1 MWEQLMKNQVL
12 VSSVTGWV
20 VAQLLKTIIDCMLN
34 KSFSPER
41 LVGSGGMPS
50 SHSSTVCALV
60 VSSGLCFGVSS
71 FEFAVSFILAA
82 IVMYDATGVR
92 RETGKQ
98 AKLLN
103 MIMEQDIFKLNMEQ
117 FQEKGEEVK
126 NISMIS
132 FSHDTLV
139 LRKDVTDS
147 IAISE
152 TIKKYQNDNPYNYYM
167 VLEDGYLIVYKQD
180 KTTVFLETGIREDEL
195 DETDRA
201 QLLQGVGVKNISE
214 LYRYLEGYTS

>member
-1 MWEQLMKNQVL
+1 MKNKL
-12 VSSVTGWV
+12 VKQTAIV
-20 VAQLLKTIIDCMLN
+20 VVM
-34 KSFSPER
+34 
-41 LVGSGGMPS
+41 
-50 SHSSTVCALV
+50 
-60 VSSGLCFGVSS
+60 GLCLVFLFYAGYRYGGSLDND
-71 FEFAVSFILAA
+71 EIITLADGTSY
-82 IVMYDATGVR
+82 MRG
-92 RETGKQ
+92 ETKEELIDHDTEYVLESHNLDDDKIT
-98 AKLLN
+98 AKTENVPVELIGLSKKEV
-103 MIMEQDIFKLNMEQ
+103 IDYITSHMEQ

-167 VLEDGYLIVYKQD
+167 VLEDGYLTVYKQD

>member
-1 MWEQLMKNQVL
+1 MKNQVL

-34 KSFSPER
+34 KSFSLER

-117 FQEKGEEVK
+117 FQEKLKEFVGHTPLQVFAGA
-126 NISMIS
+126 ILGVILAL
-132 FSHDTLV
+132 LV
-139 LRKDVTDS
+139 NLM
-147 IAISE
+147 
-152 TIKKYQNDNPYNYYM
+152 Y
-167 VLEDGYLIVYKQD
+167 
-180 KTTVFLETGIREDEL
+180 
-195 DETDRA
+195 
-201 QLLQGVGVKNISE
+201 
-214 LYRYLEGYTS
+214 

>member
-1 MWEQLMKNQVL
+1 MKNKL
-12 VSSVTGWV
+12 VKQTAIV
-20 VAQLLKTIIDCMLN
+20 VVM
-34 KSFSPER
+34 
-41 LVGSGGMPS
+41 
-50 SHSSTVCALV
+50 
-60 VSSGLCFGVSS
+60 GLCLVFLFYAGYRYGGSLDND
-71 FEFAVSFILAA
+71 EIITLADGTSY
-82 IVMYDATGVR
+82 MQG
-92 RETGKQ
+92 ETKEELIDHDTEYVLESHNLDDDKIT
-98 AKLLN
+98 AKTENVPVELIGLSKKEV
-103 MIMEQDIFKLNMEQ
+103 IDYITSHMEQ

-180 KTTVFLETGIREDEL
+180 KTTVFLETGIHEDEL